1 MQTVAVFIATG
12 NSIKTAKLKVSQSR
26 GTNIKIIGKK

>member
-12 NSIKTAKLKVSQSR
+12 NNIKTAKLKVSQSR
-26 GTNIKIIGKK
+26 GKPVFPT